1 MFSQYAKY
9 DVIYKYGGRIKWFLF
24 IEIFAFFLINILFF
38 LNQTNILQTADFFY
52 SRKDAEVSLVFSSI
66 FIFLLDTAFALTIF
80 ALIIISKIIFERNI
94 SFTNEKNRF
103 ESLIENLK
111 DGIVVLDN
119 KNYIIFIN
127 KVAEEIFGVYKHE
140 VINKQV
146 DLEMYENSKFKNLTR
161 VILLKTENTSEGFI
175 KPIEMN
181 LIEPKQIP
189 VQVYSINIHE
199 KGDILSTMKVIR
211 DVSREKEIEKIKSEF
226 IFIAAHQLR
235 TPLSAIKWVFSMILG
250 GDTGKITSEQ
260 KDILDKGKIA
270 TQRMID
276 LVNDLL
282 NVSRI
287 EEGKF
292 DYNFEEISLY
302 EIIEKIAVLEE
313 NKIKERELNFKI
325 ENSNKNIPKIK
336 GDKEKLLLVF
346 QNIIENAINYTFKKG
361 SVIINLRFENKNVI
375 AEIKDNGAGI
385 PKSQLN
391 RLFNKFFRGSNVIRM
406 QTEGTG
412 LGLFI
417 AKNIVDRHSGK
428 ITVDSEEGKG
438 TKIIISFPALNFN

>member
-1 MFSQYAKY
+1 MLPQYAKHGF
-9 DVIYKYGGRIKWFLF
+9 IYKYGRRIKYFLF
-24 IEIFAFFLINILFF
+24 IEIFAVFLINIIFF
-38 LNQTNILQTADFFY
+38 LGFFYLREYTDFF
-52 SRKDAEVSLVFSSI
+52 VIFPGI
-66 FIFLLDTAFALTIF
+66 FIFLINAAFALAIF
-80 ALIIISKIIFERNI
+80 TLVAASKIISERDMYLAND
-94 SFTNEKNRF
+94 KDRF
-103 ESLIENLK
+103 ELLIENLK
-111 DGIVVLDN
+111 DGIIVLDN

-127 KVAEEIFGVYKHE
+127 KVAEEIFGVLKNE
-140 VINKQV
+140 VINKQI

-161 VILLKTENTSEGFI
+161 VILLKTENTSDGFI
-175 KPIEMN
+175 KPVEVE
-181 LIEPKQIP
+181 LLAPKQIP

-199 KGDILSTMKVIR
+199 KGNIISTMKVIR
-211 DVSREKEIEKIKSEF
+211 DISREKEIEKIKSEF

-235 TPLSAIKWVFSMILG
+235 TPLSAIKWVFSMIIG

-260 KDILDKGKIA
+260 KDILDKGKVA

-282 NVSRI
+282 SVSRI

-302 EIIEKIAVLEE
+302 EIIQKIAVLEE
-313 NKIKERELNFKI
+313 GKIKEKELNFKI
-325 ENSNKNIPKIK
+325 SDLDKNIPKIK

-361 SVIINLRFENKNVI
+361 SVAINLKFEKENVT
-375 AEIKDNGAGI
+375 AEIEDNGAGI

-417 AKNIVDRHSGK
+417 AKNIIDRHNGK
-428 ITVDSEEGKG
+428 IIVESEEGKG
-438 TKIIISFPALNFN
+438 TKIIISFPAILS